1 VTPPVSI
8 APPKTYT
15 NISSIA
21 IGVIAVVMIVSGL
34 RRM

>member
-1 VTPPVSI
+1 MSI

-15 NISSIA
+15 NSSSMA
-21 IGVIAVVMIVSGL
+21 IGVMTVVMIVSGL